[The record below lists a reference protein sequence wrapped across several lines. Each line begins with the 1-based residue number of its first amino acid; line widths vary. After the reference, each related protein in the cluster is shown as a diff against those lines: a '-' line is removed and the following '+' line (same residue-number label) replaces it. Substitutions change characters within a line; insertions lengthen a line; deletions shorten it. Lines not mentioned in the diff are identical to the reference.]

1 MHRAM
6 HFLPLVARLRT
17 LMLENAMQDPV
28 PVLLKEFLPGARSV
42 ACNELQTLVHLA
54 EGLPGSKWHAA
65 RAPMTADIPIVPLLG
80 KEHPS
85 IHPL

>member
-1 MHRAM
+1 
-6 HFLPLVARLRT
+6 
-17 LMLENAMQDPV
+17 MQDPV

-65 RAPMTADIPIVPLLG
+65 RAPMTADIPFVPLLG
-80 KEHPS
+80 KEPPS
-85 IHPL
+85 THPL

>member
-1 MHRAM
+1 
-6 HFLPLVARLRT
+6 
-17 LMLENAMQDPV
+17 MLENAMQDPV